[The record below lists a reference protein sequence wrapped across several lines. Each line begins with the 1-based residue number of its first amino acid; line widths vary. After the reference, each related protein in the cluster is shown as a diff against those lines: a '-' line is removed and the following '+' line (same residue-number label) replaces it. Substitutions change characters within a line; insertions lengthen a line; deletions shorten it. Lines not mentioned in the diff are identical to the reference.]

1 MPALGTPPAT
11 SGPHPVR
18 YVPRPHTAPR
28 RPHAPRSPE
37 GLGHWIRLHKLAT
50 TGVVATVL
58 LAVSA
63 AAVLTMQIN
72 TTVNPSAKAPPVVF
86 ANGGDYTSINGA
98 GFATL
103 TLGTSTTSA
112 TLAMSGVAGAASV
125 QLGNVM
131 KISNTDATRAYTVTL
146 SRSAA
151 PNAAFT
157 TFSVVV
163 KNGATTLATWDVVA
177 SATSSSFV
185 IPASVATD
193 VSITTA
199 ITDGTATGALGTF
212 TMQVSITP

>member
-1 MPALGTPPAT
+1 MAALGTPPALG
-11 SGPHPVR
+11 SGAHPVR
-18 YVPRPHTAPR
+18 YVPVPRPGPTSQRPR
-28 RPHAPRSPE
+28 RG
-37 GLGHWIRLHKLAT
+37 GLGSWMRLHKMAT
-50 TGVVATVL
+50 AGVVATVL
-58 LAVSA
+58 LAATA

-72 TTVNPSAKAPPVVF
+72 TTVTPSAKAPPVVF
-86 ANGGDYTSINGA
+86 ASGSDYTSINGA

-103 TLGTSTTSA
+103 TLGTSATSA

-131 KISNTDATRAYTVTL
+131 KITNSDATQAYTVTL

-157 TFSVVV
+157 TFSVLV
-163 KNGATTLATWDVVA
+163 KNGASTLTTWDVVA
-177 SATSSSFV
+177 SSSSSSFV
-185 IPASVATD
+185 IPAGVATD